1 MTEDICTKF
10 HRVHPE
16 ASKYCV
22 ESDINLALAATPREL
37 KLYKCKNNMWDI
49 VTPIT
54 LDDEYVG
61 YVFSG
66 QFFFDDEPLDD
77 EFLDPKLENTT
88 SMRKNT

>member
-1 MTEDICTKF
+1 
-10 HRVHPE
+10 
-16 ASKYCV
+16 
-22 ESDINLALAATPREL
+22 
-37 KLYKCKNNMWDI
+37 MWDI

-54 LDDEYVG
+54 LDDQYVG